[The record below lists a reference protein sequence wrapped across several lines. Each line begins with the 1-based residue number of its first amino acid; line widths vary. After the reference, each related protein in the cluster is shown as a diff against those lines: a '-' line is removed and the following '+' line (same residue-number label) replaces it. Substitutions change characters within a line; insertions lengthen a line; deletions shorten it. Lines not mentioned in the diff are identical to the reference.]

1 MLHPNANNNPDIFLV
16 RLFDADSFVPE
27 LRLAKTP
34 WGVALSW
41 PVEATNHMLEATT
54 LLPAVSWSAVT
65 NTPTV
70 TTNERS
76 VQLPLTGNT
85 TFFRLRKP

>member
-1 MLHPNANNNPDIFLV
+1 
-16 RLFDADSFVPE
+16 
-27 LRLAKTP
+27 
-34 WGVALSW
+34 
-41 PVEATNHMLEATT
+41 MLEATT